1 MYIKKSITTS
11 LFLFF
16 IMSFAYAGNIGRN
29 VYGVYCESLSGSK
42 IDGRLSTDD
51 NTRLWNWRGLKEFST
66 ETTNANEG
74 VSYLRCHFD
83 PSQDGGGGGIAF
95 VDSSSQLTQKD
106 MSAYYNG
113 KLKLLVKKKKKKC
126 ADIRMGIK
134 LGDNDITKL
143 LSDFSGFDSSK
154 VGEWQ
159 EVSMTLNSTTSDKIT
174 LENLAQTSFLFL
186 ISSWDAIESDVLLD
200 FDYVRWV
207 KENAPTGCSIDVK
220 VKNVSDHTTV
230 STSSISWNSSKFHKS
245 WQVAEQYLEVDYD
258 SDTSIQNWNVKLYVD
273 NGSKNRNG
281 LFVTKDATD
290 YVMTMCWRACEYLLP
305 YDDADSKHHT
315 LQIAQGYNETDKSYY
330 LYDSGS
336 SEQTP
341 VWLYMQDLTALVTD
355 KDKAYSTVMGYKTG
369 GYHAFSGNYD
379 VPGDGYYAGSK
390 INLYLGANC
399 DVPGRLKYEGK
410 IVVALEYE

>member
-16 IMSFAYAGNIGRN
+16 IMSFAYAGNIGIGRN
-29 VYGVYCESLSGSK
+29 VYGAYCESLSGSK

-51 NTRLWNWRGLKEFST
+51 NTRLWNWYGLKEFST

-83 PSQDGGGGGIAF
+83 PSQGGGGGGIAF

-113 KLKLLVKKKKKKC
+113 KLKLLVKINNEKC

-186 ISSWDAIESDVLLD
+186 ISSWDAVESDVLLD
-200 FDYVRWV
+200 
-207 KENAPTGCSIDVK
+207 
-220 VKNVSDHTTV
+220 
-230 STSSISWNSSKFHKS
+230 
-245 WQVAEQYLEVDYD
+245 
-258 SDTSIQNWNVKLYVD
+258 
-273 NGSKNRNG
+273 
-281 LFVTKDATD
+281 
-290 YVMTMCWRACEYLLP
+290 
-305 YDDADSKHHT
+305 
-315 LQIAQGYNETDKSYY
+315 
-330 LYDSGS
+330 
-336 SEQTP
+336 
-341 VWLYMQDLTALVTD
+341 LT
-355 KDKAYSTVMGYKTG
+355 
-369 GYHAFSGNYD
+369 
-379 VPGDGYYAGSK
+379 
-390 INLYLGANC
+390 
-399 DVPGRLKYEGK
+399 
-410 IVVALEYE
+410 